1 MRILFWKDQYSPN
14 VTVFFKIQDDSITKQ
29 KAITFSDKYIPQK
42 LISFLNQYYP
52 NCRLPRLQHASVG
65 DACWVFKDEDPH
77 ARHIINLLTDNNNDM
92 KQLPIRLFFK
102 FVKRMNVRSIKEL
115 EDAYAKYSMFTNIDR
130 VL

>member
-65 DACWVFKDEDPH
+65 YACWVFKDEDPH